1 MASEAIF
8 SRTTGSV
15 HFAIYPDGF
24 DGARIIA
31 LIDEEALHDI
41 FKARSG
47 ERELVQAYA
56 SNCDSIDARAEACYR
71 ANPSQLIRLR
81 RDDFQQPPQR
91 SLPCR

>member
-1 MASEAIF
+1 MLSEAIF
-8 SRTTGSV
+8 SRVTGSV

-31 LIDEEALHDI
+31 RIDEEALHDH

-56 SNCDSIDARAEACYR
+56 SNADSIDAKAEAFYR
-71 ANPSQLIRLR
+71 ANPSQPIRLK
-81 RDDFQQPPQR
+81 RDDF
-91 SLPCR
+91 

>member
-1 MASEAIF
+1 MPSEAIF

-31 LIDEEALHDI
+31 RIDEEALHDH
-41 FKARSG
+41 FQARSG
-47 ERELVQAYA
+47 EFELVQAYA
-56 SNCDSIDARAEACYR
+56 NNAPSIDAKAEACYR
-71 ANPSQLIRLR
+71 ANPAQPVLLR
-81 RDDFQQPPQR
+81 RDDFEVQR